1 MVRASA
7 IALVACLTSVGCGG
21 GDDLYT
27 IVTVTTRAAVHDVDT
42 LRVTLANSGTMRTDD
57 IEIGDATFPA
67 TFSLTAPGRE
77 GELGITVDALDANGL
92 IVGHGTVTTTI
103 DAPDAKVVLDSTD
116 FVINT
121 DYADDQ
127 YPSDDFEA
135 HGFQVASATD
145 GTWTVAYRDA
155 CNGATGCNMF
165 ARRFDATGRPVST
178 QSAAGI
184 NAFPVSTELT
194 TFASTPA
201 IATAGSTTVAVWDF
215 DEPAGTVV
223 GVACRSFDQMGRGI
237 PDQLRVA
244 TDPSTDVVSIVPLA
258 NNGFAVTWNAFIT
271 TRVIRAAIVRPDCTL
286 VSAPATVSTTANA
299 RRVSAA
305 ATGTPSTL
313 MYAWVVDGGVR
324 IRLAN
329 ASNGF
334 IAPTATTDLEIVP
347 DTATEVVEYVRVA
360 PITSGFAVFVRWAQA
375 TGTSGPGRIDMY
387 RTNLAGAIMGAPVLI
402 SARSGTD
409 FQSSEAFGVT
419 SRSDG
424 TLFVS
429 WHACLENGDG
439 SDCGVFGRAVRA
451 DGTSVGAEF
460 SVATTTSGPQSNP
473 SVAPL
478 PEGFAVVWK
487 DESMQAPDVSGS
499 AVRGRIVYP

>member
-1 MVRASA
+1 MLRAVS
-7 IALVACLTSVGCGG
+7 ITLLVCLTSVGCGG
-21 GDDLYT
+21 TDDLYT
-27 IVTVTTRAAVHDVDT
+27 IVTVTNRPAVHDVDK
-42 LRVTLANSGTMRTDD
+42 LRVTLSNTGTMRTDD
-57 IEIGDATFPA
+57 IDVGDATFPA

-77 GELGITVDALDANGL
+77 GELGITVDALDASGL
-92 IVGHGTVTTTI
+92 SVGHGTVMTTI
-103 DAPDAKVVLDSTD
+103 DAPTATVLLDSTD

-121 DYADDQ
+121 EFADDQ

-135 HGFQVASATD
+135 HGFQLASAAD

-155 CNGATGCNMF
+155 CNGPTGCNMF
-165 ARRFDATGRPVST
+165 ARRFDASGRPVST
-178 QSAAGI
+178 QIAAGT
-184 NAFPVSTELT
+184 NGFPVTTNLT

-201 IATAGSTTVAVWDF
+201 IATAGNTTVVVWDF
-215 DEPAGTVV
+215 DEPASTAV
-223 GVACRSFDQMGRGI
+223 GVACRSFDQMGRAI
-237 PDQLRVA
+237 PDQLTVA

-258 NNGFAVTWNAFIT
+258 NNGFAVSWNAFIT
-271 TRVIRAAIVRPDCTL
+271 TSVIRSAIVRPDCTL
-286 VSAPATVSTTANA
+286 VTAPTTVSTTANA

-305 ATGTPSTL
+305 ATGMPSTL
-313 MYAWVVDGGVR
+313 MYAFVVAGGVR

-329 ASNGF
+329 ASNAF
-334 IAPTATTDLEIVP
+334 IAPTAANDIEILP
-347 DTATEVVEYVRVA
+347 AKATEVVEHVRVA
-360 PITSGFAVFVRWAQA
+360 PITGGFAMFVRWAQA

-387 RTNLAGAIMGAPVLI
+387 RTNLAGALMGAPVLI
-402 SARSGTD
+402 SSRSGTD

-419 SRSDG
+419 SRADG
-424 TLFVS
+424 TLFVT

-451 DGTSVGAEF
+451 DGTPVGAEL
-460 SVATTTSGPQSNP
+460 SIATTTSGPQSDP

-478 PEGFAVVWK
+478 PDGFAVVWK